1 MTVVRLLGPPCAS
14 AAAPVRG
21 RKPWALLALVLC
33 SSGPVPRC
41 RVVRLL
47 FPDAEDPGAALRWT
61 LSRARR
67 ATGGAV
73 RIGGD
78 PLRAEPGAGT
88 VVDVL
93 DVLAGH
99 RPRRWPVGEATL
111 PLLEGCEP
119 DVPEFAAWLHGR
131 RVDLARAG
139 RRLQDAGSY
148 CSSTSSAS
156 PAGRNPAR
164 R

>member
-1 MTVVRLLGPPCAS
+1 VTVVRLLGPPRAGGVD
-14 AAAPVRG
+14 PVRG

-41 RVVRLL
+41 RAVGLL
-47 FPDAEDPGAALRWT
+47 FPDAGDPGAALRWT

-73 RIGGD
+73 RLGGD
-78 PLRAEPGAGT
+78 PLRVEPVAGT
-88 VVDVL
+88 VVDVF
-93 DVLAGH
+93 DVLAGR
-99 RPRRWPVGEATL
+99 RPRFWPLGEATL
-111 PLLEGCEP
+111 PLLEGREP

-131 RVDLARAG
+131 RRDLARSG
-139 RRLQDAGSY
+139 RLLQQIY